1 MSVLPMKKTTAPKK
15 ESTDAPL
22 APTKDVAAVEQA
34 VPQPQ
39 TALEEPPTADD
50 IVYVTIT
57 IPVSVAPRG
66 RLFNRI
72 DTKLKTNMHRRICR
86 QIYDGGD
93 TSRSGAMLSILE
105 SIDAQL
111 RKNGFPD

>member
-1 MSVLPMKKTTAPKK
+1 MSNRWPKPGISNPTSNATASF
-15 ESTDAPL
+15 E
-22 APTKDVAAVEQA
+22 DVATVEPA

-39 TALEEPPTADD
+39 TAPEESPTADD

-111 RKNGFPD
+111 RKNGFSD